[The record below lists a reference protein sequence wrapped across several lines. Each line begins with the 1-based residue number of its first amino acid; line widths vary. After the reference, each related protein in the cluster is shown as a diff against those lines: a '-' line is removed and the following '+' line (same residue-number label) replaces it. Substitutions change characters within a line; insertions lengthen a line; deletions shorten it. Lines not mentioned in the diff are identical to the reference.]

1 MSVEIDGFKIPEHV
15 SYSSFTTWLE
25 CGYLYFLSR
34 IVEVPEQPAI
44 WNLGGSAVRKATELY
59 DRQEWESSK

>member
-1 MSVEIDGFKIPEHV
+1 MSVEIDGFKVPEHV

-44 WNLGGSAVRKATELY
+44 WNLGGSAVHKATELY